1 MELPTELLLL
11 ILDDLGSTFF
21 RRNIRCLTVSRRWY
35 RFAWQIFVRDL
46 RLTASSV
53 RELVNNDRLFQR
65 CRPYIVTVE
74 LFLNGI
80 PEWRTSKIPYIELN
94 TVYKLTLELN
104 MSLALLAGKLQQTP
118 GLRYLKLKAG
128 PENPALGL
136 PRRGY
141 LDVTPLAGLLSIH
154 HLTSLE
160 FDTAGSYPRS
170 QMGDPNTH
178 LCSLLNSLIPSLQ
191 RLRCRMDNVC
201 ESLLDPPTS
210 ETRLKLEDLII
221 NLSLSELSEAFTS
234 YRYPKRCHYVPD
246 GDFPRLKERIEKQA
260 TALVSRLE
268 NPRVVRVLSHEFP
281 SLKITCFDAITGRRM
296 WLKDGSC
303 WDADGIVIAGDGE
316 DLEDETDPFDTS
328 LAEQEI
334 DI

>member
-1 MELPTELLLL
+1 MELPAELLLL

-21 RRNIRCLTVSRRWY
+21 RQNIRCLTLSRRWY
-35 RFAWQIFVRDL
+35 HLAWQIFVRDL

-65 CRPYIVTVE
+65 CRPYIVTAE

-80 PEWRTSKIPYIELN
+80 PEWRTSKRHEIELD
-94 TVYKLTLELN
+94 TVYKLTCELN
-104 MSLALLAGKLQQTP
+104 MSLVLLAGKLQQTP
-118 GLRYLKLKAG
+118 SLRYLKLKAG

-141 LDVTPLAGLLSIH
+141 LDVTPLAGLLFIR

-170 QMGDPNTH
+170 RMGDPNTH
-178 LCSLLNSLIPSLQ
+178 LCSFINSLLPSLQ

-201 ESLLDPPTS
+201 ERLLDPPISKTKL
-210 ETRLKLEDLII
+210 RLEDLII
-221 NLSLSELSEAFTS
+221 NLSLSELSETVTS

-246 GDFPRLKERIEKQA
+246 GDFLRLKERIEKQA
-260 TALVSRLE
+260 TALVCRLE
-268 NPRVVRVLSHEFP
+268 NPRFVRVLSHEFP
-281 SLKITCFDAITGRRM
+281 SLKMTCFDAITGGRM
-296 WLKDGSC
+296 WLKDSSC
-303 WDADGIVIAGDGE
+303 WDADGIVIAGEEG
-316 DLEDETDPFDTS
+316 DLEDVTDLFDTS

-334 DI
+334 GI